1 MTINFPKQT
10 KRRSYL
16 FLFFLILAVLVVILI
31 WQGYLIKIKIKAP
44 LVLPPAPLPKIE
56 INYEILE
63 SPILKD
69 LQSFEEIKPFEGQ
82 AGRENPFIPY

>member
-1 MTINFPKQT
+1 MAINFPKQI

-16 FLFFLILAVLVVILI
+16 SLFFLILAILVFILI
-31 WQGYLIKIKIKAP
+31 WQGYLKIKIKAP
-44 LVLPPAPLPKIE
+44 LGPPPAPLPKIE

-63 SPILKD
+63 SPVLKD

-82 AGRENPFIPY
+82 AGRENPFVPY